1 MTQKRSVI
9 IFIDTNKTWSG
20 YQYLRIAVE
29 LGAHISFLTFNP
41 SFYTGSGQSD
51 GNPMLSVDTH
61 HDYTGLR
68 VLCAAIHR
76 DRPVD
81 AVIGAMDLETV
92 KAAEITAMLGMLF
105 VGIYF
110 YLRPSL

>member
-1 MTQKRSVI
+1 MI
-9 IFIDTNKTWSG
+9 DINILFIETNKTWSG

-61 HDYTGLR
+61 HDYAGLR
-68 VLCAAIHR
+68 VLCSAIHR
-76 DRPVD
+76 DRLVD
-81 AVIGAMDLETV
+81 AVIGVMDIETV
-92 KAAEITAMLGMLF
+92 QAAEIAAMLGMLLLE
-105 VGIYF
+105 YAS
-110 YLRPSL
+110 YLRTSL